1 MSRVIG
7 DQIECG
13 YHGFTFDS
21 AGQCVRIPAQS
32 HVPAG
37 FRTRHYPTV
46 ERWKWIWIWA
56 GSAQDADPSLIPD
69 HEEAGLEG
77 GDWLAEV
84 GCDFSVQARYQLF
97 NENLL
102 DLTHLTFL
110 HSGTIG
116 TPGIATAKITTEVD
130 GRVVRV
136 KRDTLDEDA
145 TPFYAARLGISVS
158 KIDRRHVTTFTAPSF
173 HVIHVTTT
181 EAASAADGRAPAVY
195 GEHKIVHAITPET
208 QTTMRDFWAF
218 TRTYNRSAEASDYLR
233 KNLSEV
239 IRQDIVALEAVESLI
254 GSGERRVELSCAAD
268 EASLKG
274 RQVVQGLLR
283 EQRLS

>member
-1 MSRVIG
+1 M
-7 DQIECG
+7 
-13 YHGFTFDS
+13 
-21 AGQCVRIPAQS
+21 
-32 HVPAG
+32 
-37 FRTRHYPTV
+37 
-46 ERWKWIWIWA
+46 
-56 GSAQDADPSLIPD
+56 
-69 HEEAGLEG
+69 G
-77 GDWLAEV
+77 GNWLAEV

-116 TPGIATAKITTEVD
+116 TPGIATAKVMTEVE

-136 KRDTLDEDA
+136 TRDTLDEDA
-145 TPFYAARLGISVS
+145 TPFYAARLGISAG
-158 KIDRRHVTTFTAPSF
+158 KIDRRHVTTFIAPSF

-181 EAASAADGRAPAVY
+181 EAASAANGRAPAVY

-208 QTTMRDFWAF
+208 ETTMRDFWAF
-218 TRTYNRSAEASDYLR
+218 TRTYNQSADMSQYLR

-239 IRQDIVALEAVESLI
+239 IRQDIEALETVESLI
-254 GSGERRVELSCAAD
+254 GDGDRFEFSCAAD

-274 RQVVQGLLR
+274 RQAVQALLR
-283 EQRLS
+283 EQCTSKPSLTDDRVSELPGV